1 MEIAFGLI
9 VLVLIVVGLRNRKKA
24 QKAWVKTERFEES
37 GDWIDK
43 RSGERGTYGSLD
55 DEMEANRQY
64 IAKQGK
70 VNELAQQIQHYC
82 FGQVPDFQAL
92 DTEQL
97 KLHLSC
103 CKSELTWLF
112 EWVENST
119 SGHRTAS
126 AASKSSDAQHLA
138 ALKKIIL
145 DFAFERFPSLLD
157 QEIEQIKIFDAHA
170 GRVADNVLAEISR
183 LKA

>member
-9 VLVLIVVGLRNRKKA
+9 ILVLIVVGLRNRKKA

-43 RSGERGTYGSLD
+43 RSGERGTYGTLD

-70 VNELAQQIQHYC
+70 INELAQQIQQYC
-82 FGQVPDFQAL
+82 FKQIPDFHSL
-92 DTEQL
+92 NNEQL
-97 KLHLSC
+97 KQHLSC
-103 CKSELTWLF
+103 CKSELTGLF
-112 EWVENST
+112 GWVENQSPAHKAGST
-119 SGHRTAS
+119 PAQ
-126 AASKSSDAQHLA
+126 SSDASHRV

-157 QEIEQIKIFDAHA
+157 LEIEQIQYFDGMAD
-170 GRVADNVLAEISR
+170 RVADKVLAEIDR
-183 LKA
+183 LKL